1 MGFAYSRRGFTLV
14 ELLVVVAIIGI
25 LAGLILPAVGAARS
39 AARSAECKN
48 NLRQFGVG
56 LQAYSSQRKSG
67 EFCSGAFNWQH
78 DGSVTDVGWVADLV
92 NRNIPVGT
100 MLCPSNPATASQT
113 YEDLPVLNYP
123 GFIVG
128 GSPAADCSSSSGG
141 CSNFCGSADTTL
153 PDGSIQ
159 VNPCKAMLAGTV
171 ADRHQYVRE
180 QIYGKFFN
188 TNFTAS
194 WFLVRSS
201 MSVTTDGN
209 LKSNCGTG
217 IYQKGAGKGP
227 LTQSR
232 LDSGVAAANLVPF
245 LGDGLGAG
253 QLSYALEADN
263 GNPQLVQAMTGG
275 PRVYSL
281 AGTASS
287 ALASPSVLATAIM
300 TGGTTKPAWWGA
312 YNNNTI
318 QDYRQF
324 GAVHNSYAN
333 VLMSDGSVTSFYDAS
348 GDGMLNNG
356 YPAGAGSDIQFN
368 SGEVEIDSKLIYSR
382 WDLNPNSFR

>member
-1 MGFAYSRRGFTLV
+1 MRSNVSRRGFTLV

-56 LQAYSSQRKSG
+56 LQAYSTQRKSG
-67 EFCSGAFNWQH
+67 DFCSGSFNWQF

-92 NRNIPVGT
+92 NRNIPVGS
-100 MLCPSNPATASQT
+100 MLCPSNPATSSQT
-113 YEDLPVLNYP
+113 YKDLTTLDYSSF
-123 GFIVG
+123 G
-128 GSPAADCSSSSGG
+128 AADCSTSNNG
-141 CSNFCGSADTTL
+141 CSNFCGSSDTTL

-159 VNPCKAMLAGTV
+159 INPCKEMLQGGV
-171 ADRHQYVRE
+171 SDRAEFVRRR
-180 QIYGKFFN
+180 IYDKFYN

-201 MSVTTDGN
+201 MSVEADGN
-209 LKSNCGTG
+209 LKATCGSGG

-232 LDSGVAAANLVPF
+232 IDSGVAAANFVPF
-245 LGDGLGAG
+245 IGDGLPVEL
-253 QLSYALEADN
+253 LSYPLETDN
-263 GNPQLVQAMTGG
+263 GNPTMVASMTGG
-275 PRVYSL
+275 PRVFST
-281 AGTASS
+281 AGTAAGAMSS
-287 ALASPSVLATAIM
+287 PAILATPTM
-300 TGGTTKPAWWGA
+300 VGGGPKSGWWGA
-312 YNNNTI
+312 YNNNTK
-318 QDYRQF
+318 QDYRWF
-324 GAVHNSYAN
+324 GAVHSSYAN
-333 VLMSDGSVTSFYDAS
+333 VLMADGSVTSYYDPS
-348 GDGMLNNG
+348 GDGILNNG
-356 YPAGAGSDIQFN
+356 FPANTGGDPQFN

>member
-1 MGFAYSRRGFTLV
+1 MRFHFPRPGFTLV
-14 ELLVVVAIIGI
+14 ELLVVIAIIGI

-67 EFCSGAFNWQH
+67 EFCSGAFNWQR

-113 YEDLPVLNYP
+113 YDDLPDLTY
-123 GFIVG
+123 
-128 GSPAADCSSSSGG
+128 ADFGASSCTTGTPG
-141 CSNFCGSADTTL
+141 CSNFCGSSDKTL
-153 PDGSIQ
+153 PDGSVQ
-159 VNPCKAMLAGTV
+159 VNPCKAMLQGTV
-171 ADRHQYVRE
+171 SDRQAFVRE
-180 QIYGKFFN
+180 EIYNKFYN

-201 MSVTTDGN
+201 MSVEPDGN
-209 LKSNCGTG
+209 LKTTCGSG

-232 LDSGVAAANLVPF
+232 IDSGVAAANLVPF
-245 LGDGLGAG
+245 VGDGLGAG
-253 QLSYALEADN
+253 LLDYPLESDG
-263 GNPQLVQAMTGG
+263 GNPLLVQAMTGG
-275 PRVYSL
+275 PRIYST
-281 AGTASS
+281 AGTAAG
-287 ALASPSVLATAIM
+287 ALASPAVLATPAM
-300 TGGTTKPAWWGA
+300 VSGGPKSAWWGA
-312 YNNNTI
+312 FNNNTI

-324 GAVHNSYAN
+324 GAVHSSYAN
-333 VLMSDGSVTSFYDAS
+333 VLMADGSVTSYYDPS
-348 GDGMLNNG
+348 GDSMLNNG
-356 YPAGAGSDIQFN
+356 FPANAGSDIQFN
-368 SGEVEIDSKLIYSR
+368 SNEVEVDSTLIYSR
-382 WDLNPNSFR
+382 WDLNPNTFR